1 MYDASIIA
9 ASIINGVMT
18 GSIYSLVALGL
29 TMIYGVLHIINF
41 AHGALLMVC
50 MYAAYFLYAGAGLD
64 PYAAIPVVAAGA
76 FVVGYALQRFVIG
89 KASHGRDEIIL
100 LVTLGLA
107 IIIENGA
114 LFAFTA
120 NERLVLLP
128 YDIDGIDLGITF
140 LVIPQIAAFCA
151 SILIT
156 VLLWQFMVRTDMGKA
171 IRAVA
176 KERQGARLV
185 GINVEHIF
193 ALSFGIG
200 IACVGAAACLLVPT
214 YPVTP
219 QIGYIFVLIAFT
231 VVVLG
236 GMGSFVGALLGGL
249 IIGVTESLGGLFF
262 GESLGKL
269 AISLIFILILL
280 FKPTGLFGQRA

>member
-1 MYDASIIA
+1 MGEGAGHGTLPDRSARGNHDGCMMFRSSPLA
-9 ASIINGVMT
+9 VLNGVMT

-41 AHGALLMVC
+41 AHGALLMLC

-140 LVIPQIAAFCA
+140 LVIPQIAAFSA

-176 KERQGARLV
+176 KERQGRAAGRHRCRAHIRIEFRHRHRLRRRC
-185 GINVEHIF
+185 GLPSG
-193 ALSFGIG
+193 ADLS
-200 IACVGAAACLLVPT
+200 
-214 YPVTP
+214 
-219 QIGYIFVLIAFT
+219 
-231 VVVLG
+231 
-236 GMGSFVGALLGGL
+236 
-249 IIGVTESLGGLFF
+249 
-262 GESLGKL
+262 
-269 AISLIFILILL
+269 
-280 FKPTGLFGQRA
+280 R